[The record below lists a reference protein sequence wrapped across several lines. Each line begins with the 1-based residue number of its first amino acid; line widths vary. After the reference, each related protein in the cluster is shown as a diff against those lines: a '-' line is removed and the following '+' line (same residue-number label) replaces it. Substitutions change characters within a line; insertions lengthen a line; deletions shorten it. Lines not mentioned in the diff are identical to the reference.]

1 MKTGRMTGN
10 MFWIIVGLALGVRV
24 ATILLAGDL
33 IDRDLS
39 LDAMSYHA
47 IAQNLVE
54 HRIFTSPYDPPYCS
68 NQPGT
73 FRPPL
78 TPFFLAAIYTM
89 TGTHLLWGRIGLAV
103 ISAFSC
109 GLTYRL
115 GIKLF
120 DQTSGILA
128 GGVSCGYP
136 LLLLFVLLPLTEGLS
151 MFLTLVFM
159 SLFYDEQ
166 AYDKRRIVILGGVLG
181 LLLLNKAA
189 NIVVLPC
196 LLVWGFWRLSGSYLI
211 RGVKIGLIVMTA
223 LVIIFP
229 WTLRNLAVTGTFIP
243 INSNGGWTFYLGNNP
258 HTEKN
263 LIALE
268 RGTSNGWIPP
278 QEVYL
283 PFRALEFGDTKSYE
297 TRSLQLGWQ
306 FIVQHPRTFINFAV
320 RKLIIFWSPYQHVLD
335 KITWYP
341 LAIFSLIGI
350 GYSFLDWRK
359 HLLLYILLISSMG
372 IPVMFTSM
380 PRFRAPLMPISFDL
394 WCFWICIHLAGH
406 QEIEM
411 SILIEN
417 LKVFACLRVSVFF
430 FKHANAQTLYLCV
443 LELMPE

>member
-1 MKTGRMTGN
+1 MKTGQSTGN
-10 MFWIIVGLALGVRV
+10 MFWIIVGLALGIRV
-24 ATILLAGDL
+24 VTILLAGNL
-33 IDRDLS
+33 INHDLS
-39 LDAMSYHA
+39 LDAMSYHT

-54 HRIFTSPYDPPYCS
+54 QRVFTSPHDPPYRS
-68 NQPGT
+68 DQPGT

-109 GLTYRL
+109 GLTYRF
-115 GIKLF
+115 GAKLF
-120 DQTSGILA
+120 DHKIGILA

-151 MFLTLVFM
+151 IFLTLAFI
-159 SLFYDEQ
+159 SLLYDDRTDGMKQ
-166 AYDKRRIVILGGVLG
+166 IVLIGGVLG

-196 LLVWGFWRLSGSYLI
+196 LLVWGFWRFPGSYI
-211 RGVKIGLIVMTA
+211 VRGVQIGLILMTA
-223 LVIIFP
+223 SALIFP
-229 WTLRNLAVTGTFIP
+229 WSLRNLAVTGTFIP
-243 INSNGGWTFYLGNNP
+243 INSNGGWTFYLGNNL

-268 RGTSNGWIPP
+268 RGASNGWIPP

-283 PFRALEFGDTKSYE
+283 PFRDLEFGDTKSYE

-306 FIVQHPRTFINFAV
+306 FIVQHPRTFLNFAV

-350 GYSFLDWRK
+350 GYSFLHWRK

-380 PRFRAPLMPISFDL
+380 PRFRAPLMPFLMIY
-394 WCFWICIHLAGH
+394 AGFGFIRIWRIIK
-406 QEIEM
+406 E
-411 SILIEN
+411 
-417 LKVFACLRVSVFF
+417 LK
-430 FKHANAQTLYLCV
+430 CV
-443 LELMPE
+443 